1 MKRALA
7 ERLSMP
13 LRFYHSVA
21 DRVIP
26 VSEMRALQ
34 KKMKN
39 CSNAVFAEVPALKET
54 RNWWDDHDAPI
65 AYFATVL
72 DEFCRLELS

>member
-1 MKRALA
+1 
-7 ERLSMP
+7 
-13 LRFYHSVA
+13 
-21 DRVIP
+21 
-26 VSEMRALQ
+26 MRALQ

-39 CSNAVFAEVPALKET
+39 CSNAVFAEVPALKESQN
-54 RNWWDDHDAPI
+54 NWWDDHDAPI